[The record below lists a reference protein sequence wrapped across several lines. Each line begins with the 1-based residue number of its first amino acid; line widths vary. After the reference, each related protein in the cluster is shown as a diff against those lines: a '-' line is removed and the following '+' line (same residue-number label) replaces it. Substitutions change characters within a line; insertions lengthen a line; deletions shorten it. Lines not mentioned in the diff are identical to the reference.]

1 MKKFIWI
8 PILCLLLLCG
18 CTHHESNESTAT
30 TQTVLEDTSTSA
42 AENTKEDKFPNIMD
56 IATVDGFVTTDSL
69 NSKTPCQIYLRK
81 YRNDQPDWLS
91 YDLYIEVD
99 TGPQVLKKEL
109 ETQVSAL
116 PEASLFTGDVDGD
129 GIQEILVHSNTGGMG
144 GFGVWETWVLNVEDN
159 DIRILFKNFDEFDTG
174 FESRFLDGYQ
184 MEVKNKFTGYTLVY
198 DVKER
203 HREYINSS
211 DKMPSG
217 KITLD
222 PFYIFEPKDMD
233 DDGICEIL
241 CEQYTSCIDH
251 ADYTGKACSVL
262 KFNKQTQVFEVI
274 DAWYEPNMQE

>member
-18 CTHHESNESTAT
+18 CTHHESNESTVT

-99 TGPQVLKKEL
+99 TGLQVLKKEL

-159 DIRILFKNFDEFDTG
+159 DIRILFKNFTEFDTG

-184 MEVKNKFTGYTLVY
+184 MEVKNKYTGYALVY

-217 KITLD
+217 RITLD
-222 PFYIFEPKDMD
+222 PFFVFEPKDMD

-241 CEQYTSCIDH
+241 CKQYTSCIDH
-251 ADYTGKACSVL
+251 ADYTGTACSVL
-262 KFNKQTQVFEVI
+262 KFNNKEQTFEVI
-274 DAWYEPNMQE
+274 NAWYEPNIEE